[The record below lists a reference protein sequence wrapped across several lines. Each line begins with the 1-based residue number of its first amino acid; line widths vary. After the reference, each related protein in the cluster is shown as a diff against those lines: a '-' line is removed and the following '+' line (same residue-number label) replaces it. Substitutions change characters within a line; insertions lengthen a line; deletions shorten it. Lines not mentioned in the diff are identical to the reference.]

1 MFKINDEVKF
11 ALPMIVLSTATNNKK
26 CQTNKVVVT
35 WGAGIVA
42 AADECSIPF
51 INKPDY
57 M

>member
-35 WGAGIVA
+35 SARPLPRAYSKLVVTA
-42 AADECSIPF
+42 T
-51 INKPDY
+51 
-57 M
+57 